1 MKHKRKAVFYR
12 RPVSQ
17 DEIVVNQAGT
27 RGDLQ
32 HDPRPIASCIVITGI
47 VQVLHAV
54 LPVFHAVLQR
64 YALTALR
71 DDDVARY
78 PQVPP

>member
-47 VQVLHAV
+47 LQVLHAV
-54 LPVFHAVLQR
+54 LQR
-64 YALTALR
+64 YDTYR
-71 DDDVARY
+71 SAR
-78 PQVPP
+78 